1 MAHAMQTRLC
11 AEQRQAV
18 MSDGMG
24 LTHPFY
30 QPLTRLIMLP
40 SALHHLST
48 LSRFALPLLAAA
60 LVLPLHATTPSYLT
74 IGTGAL
80 NGVYYPAGGA
90 ICRLLNADS
99 ANHGLHC
106 AVQSTSGSLINLK
119 ELNQGKTQLV
129 LVQSD
134 VVHHAAK
141 GTGPFVGQPP
151 NDRLRSL
158 FRLHQESLTLIAS
171 ANSNIST
178 LTDIE
183 GKRVDLGNPGSGERV
198 TSQALLD
205 AMGWQESSFAPVI
218 PSSINN
224 RLEGLCDGTL
234 DAAFMVAGH
243 PNQRIGDL
251 TGRCQARIIPI
262 EGEQIDRL
270 LKTLPYYQ
278 RSHISA
284 NLYPGQLSDVN
295 TFAVTAE
302 LIALDSLPDTEVRT
316 VRDVLTARLKQF
328 TRLHPALTPLTLDSM
343 QAKAEVPH
351 HSGMEDA
358 VLPPPS
364 LIPESLTPEE
374 SAGSAATATQAAQS
388 ATQTTGDGAAAQ
400 TTTSEALATQP
411 TAVES
416 VSTAQATQAVTVDAP
431 SDAVATQTV
440 TTDPPSAAVAT
451 QPASSA
457 LGSAPADTQGAAPS
471 ATNGSDG
478 VHQPLPATPSA
489 SVPVQ

>member
-1 MAHAMQTRLC
+1 
-11 AEQRQAV
+11 
-18 MSDGMG
+18 
-24 LTHPFY
+24 
-30 QPLTRLIMLP
+30 MLP

-106 AVQSTSGSLINLK
+106 AVQSTSGSLTNLK
-119 ELNQGKTQLV
+119 ELNQGKIQLV

-284 NLYPGQLSDVN
+284 NLYPGQPSDVN

-351 HSGMEDA
+351 HPGMEDA

-374 SAGSAATATQAAQS
+374 SAGSAATAAQS
-388 ATQTTGDGAAAQ
+388 AQSAAQTTGDGAAAQ
-400 TTTSEALATQP
+400 TATSEALATQP

-416 VSTAQATQAVTVDAP
+416 VSTALATQAVTVDAP
-431 SDAVATQTV
+431 SAALATRAVTAE
-440 TTDPPSAAVAT
+440 PPSAAAAT
-451 QPASSA
+451 QAASAA
-457 LGSAPADTQGAAPS
+457 LGAAPS

>member
-1 MAHAMQTRLC
+1 
-11 AEQRQAV
+11 
-18 MSDGMG
+18 MG
-24 LTHPFY
+24 LAHPFY
-30 QPLTRLIMLP
+30 QPLIRFIMLP

-48 LSRFALPLLAAA
+48 LSRIALPWLAAA
-60 LVLPLHATTPSYLT
+60 LVLPLHAATPAYLT

-90 ICRLLNADS
+90 ICRLLNEDN

-106 AVQSTSGSLINLK
+106 TVQSTSGSLANLK
-119 ELNQGKTQLV
+119 ELGQGKIQLA

-134 VVHHAAK
+134 VVHHAAH

-158 FRLHQESLTLIAS
+158 FRLHQESLTLIAG
-171 ANSNIST
+171 ANSNINT
-178 LTDIE
+178 LADIE

-243 PNQRIGDL
+243 PNQGIGDL
-251 TGRCQARIIPI
+251 TGRCKARIIPI

-270 LKTLPYYQ
+270 LKNHPYYQ
-278 RSHISA
+278 RGRIGA
-284 NLYPGQLSDVN
+284 NLYPGQPSGVN

-302 LIALDSLPDTEVRT
+302 LVALDSLPDTQVRT

-328 TRLHPALTPLTLDSM
+328 TRLHPALTTLTLDSM
-343 QAKAEVPH
+343 LAEAEVPRH
-351 HSGMEDA
+351 PGMEDA

-364 LIPESLTPEE
+364 LLPESLTPQE
-374 SAGSAATATQAAQS
+374 SEGSAATATLAAKSAAQ
-388 ATQTTGDGAAAQ
+388 ATGDGAAAQ
-400 TTTSEALATQP
+400 AATSGAMATQP
-411 TAVES
+411 TVVAP
-416 VSTAQATQAVTVDAP
+416 VSAAQATQAVTAE
-431 SDAVATQTV
+431 
-440 TTDPPSAAVAT
+440 PPSAAVAT
-451 QPASSA
+451 QAASAA

-471 ATNGSDG
+471 AASGS
-478 VHQPLPATPSA
+478 VNQPLTVIPSA

>member
-1 MAHAMQTRLC
+1 
-11 AEQRQAV
+11 
-18 MSDGMG
+18 MG
-24 LTHPFY
+24 LAHPFY
-30 QPLTRLIMLP
+30 QPLIRFIMLP

-48 LSRFALPLLAAA
+48 LSRTALPWLAAA
-60 LVLPLHATTPSYLT
+60 LVLPLHAATPAYLT

-90 ICRLLNADS
+90 ICRLLNEDNAS
-99 ANHGLHC
+99 HGLHC
-106 AVQSTSGSLINLK
+106 TVQSTSGSLANLK
-119 ELNQGKTQLV
+119 ELAQGKIQLA

-134 VVHHAAK
+134 VVHHAAH

-158 FRLHQESLTLIAS
+158 FRLHQESLTLIAG
-171 ANSNIST
+171 ANSNINT
-178 LTDIE
+178 LADIE

-243 PNQRIGDL
+243 PNQGIGDL
-251 TGRCQARIIPI
+251 TGRCKARIIPI

-270 LKTLPYYQ
+270 LKNHPYYQ
-278 RSHISA
+278 RGRIGA
-284 NLYPGQLSDVN
+284 NLYPGQPSGVN

-302 LIALDSLPDTEVRT
+302 LVALDSLPDTQVRT

-328 TRLHPALTPLTLDSM
+328 TRLHPALTTLTLDSM
-343 QAKAEVPH
+343 LAEAEVPRH
-351 HSGMEDA
+351 PGMEDA

-364 LIPESLTPEE
+364 LLPESLTPLE
-374 SAGSAATATQAAQS
+374 SEGSAAAATLAAPSAAQ
-388 ATQTTGDGAAAQ
+388 ATGDGTAPQAA
-400 TTTSEALATQP
+400 TSGAMATQP
-411 TAVES
+411 TVVAP
-416 VSTAQATQAVTVDAP
+416 VSAAQATQAVTAE
-431 SDAVATQTV
+431 
-440 TTDPPSAAVAT
+440 PPSAAVAT
-451 QPASSA
+451 QAASAA

-471 ATNGSDG
+471 GASGS
-478 VHQPLPATPSA
+478 VNQPLTVTPSA

>member
-1 MAHAMQTRLC
+1 
-11 AEQRQAV
+11 
-18 MSDGMG
+18 
-24 LTHPFY
+24 
-30 QPLTRLIMLP
+30 MLP

-48 LSRFALPLLAAA
+48 LSRTALPWLAAA
-60 LVLPLHATTPSYLT
+60 LVLPLHAATPAYLT

-90 ICRLLNADS
+90 ICRLLNEDN

-106 AVQSTSGSLINLK
+106 AVQSTSGSLANLK
-119 ELNQGKTQLV
+119 ELGQGKIQLA

-134 VVHHAAK
+134 VVHHAAH

-158 FRLHQESLTLIAS
+158 FRLHQESLTLLAG
-171 ANSNIST
+171 ANSNINT
-178 LTDIE
+178 LADIE

-243 PNQRIGDL
+243 PNQGIGDL
-251 TGRCQARIIPI
+251 TGRCKARIIPI

-270 LKTLPYYQ
+270 LKNHPYYQ
-278 RSHISA
+278 RGRIGA
-284 NLYPGQLSDVN
+284 NLYPGQPSGVN

-302 LIALDSLPDTEVRT
+302 LVALDSLPDTQVRT

-328 TRLHPALTPLTLDSM
+328 TRLHPALTTLTLDSM
-343 QAKAEVPH
+343 LAEAEVPRH
-351 HSGMEDA
+351 PGMEDA
-358 VLPPPS
+358 VLSPPS
-364 LIPESLTPEE
+364 LLPESLTPQE
-374 SAGSAATATQAAQS
+374 SEGSAATASLAAQS
-388 ATQTTGDGAAAQ
+388 AAQATGDGAAQAA
-400 TTTSEALATQP
+400 TSG
-411 TAVES
+411 
-416 VSTAQATQAVTVDAP
+416 
-431 SDAVATQTV
+431 
-440 TTDPPSAAVAT
+440 AVAT
-451 QPASSA
+451 QPVAPVSAAQTTQAVTAEPPSAAAATQAASAA

-471 ATNGSDG
+471 AASGSLN
-478 VHQPLPATPSA
+478 QPLPVTPSA

>member
-1 MAHAMQTRLC
+1 
-11 AEQRQAV
+11 
-18 MSDGMG
+18 MG
-24 LTHPFY
+24 LAHPFY
-30 QPLTRLIMLP
+30 QPLIRFIMLP

-48 LSRFALPLLAAA
+48 LSRTALPWLAAA
-60 LVLPLHATTPSYLT
+60 LVLPLHAATPAYLT

-90 ICRLLNADS
+90 ICRLLNEDNAS
-99 ANHGLHC
+99 HGLHC
-106 AVQSTSGSLINLK
+106 TVQSTSGSLANLK
-119 ELNQGKTQLV
+119 ELGQGKIQLA

-134 VVHHAAK
+134 VVHHAAH

-158 FRLHQESLTLIAS
+158 FRLHQESLTLIAG
-171 ANSNIST
+171 ANSNINT
-178 LTDIE
+178 LADIE

-243 PNQRIGDL
+243 PNQGIGDL
-251 TGRCQARIIPI
+251 TGRCKARIIPI

-270 LKTLPYYQ
+270 LKNHPYYQ
-278 RSHISA
+278 RGRIGA
-284 NLYPGQLSDVN
+284 NLYPGQPSGVN

-302 LIALDSLPDTEVRT
+302 LVALDSLPDTQVRT

-328 TRLHPALTPLTLDSM
+328 TRLHPALTTLTLDSM
-343 QAKAEVPH
+343 LAEAEVPRH
-351 HSGMEDA
+351 PGMEDA

-364 LIPESLTPEE
+364 LLPESLTPQE
-374 SAGSAATATQAAQS
+374 SEGSAATATLAAQS
-388 ATQTTGDGAAAQ
+388 AAQATGDGAAAQ
-400 TTTSEALATQP
+400 AATSGAMATQP
-411 TAVES
+411 TVVAP
-416 VSTAQATQAVTVDAP
+416 VSAAQATQAVTAE
-431 SDAVATQTV
+431 
-440 TTDPPSAAVAT
+440 PPSAAVAT
-451 QPASSA
+451 QAASAA

-471 ATNGSDG
+471 AASGSLN
-478 VHQPLPATPSA
+478 QPLTVTPSA
-489 SVPVQ
+489 SVPAQ

>member
-1 MAHAMQTRLC
+1 
-11 AEQRQAV
+11 

-24 LTHPFY
+24 LAHPFY
-30 QPLTRLIMLP
+30 QPLIRFIMLP

-48 LSRFALPLLAAA
+48 LSRTALPWLAAA
-60 LVLPLHATTPSYLT
+60 LVLPLHAATPAYLT

-90 ICRLLNADS
+90 ICRLLNEDN

-106 AVQSTSGSLINLK
+106 TVQSTSGSLANLK
-119 ELNQGKTQLV
+119 ELGQGKIQLA

-134 VVHHAAK
+134 VVHHAAH

-158 FRLHQESLTLIAS
+158 FRLHQESLTLIAG
-171 ANSNIST
+171 ANSNINT
-178 LTDIE
+178 LADIE

-243 PNQRIGDL
+243 PNQGIGDL
-251 TGRCQARIIPI
+251 TGRCKARIIPI

-270 LKTLPYYQ
+270 LKNHPYYQ
-278 RSHISA
+278 RGRIGA
-284 NLYPGQLSDVN
+284 NLYPGQPSGIN

-302 LIALDSLPDTEVRT
+302 LVALDSLPDTQVRT

-328 TRLHPALTPLTLDSM
+328 TRLHPALTTLTLDSM
-343 QAKAEVPH
+343 LAEAEVPRH
-351 HSGMEDA
+351 PGMEDA

-364 LIPESLTPEE
+364 LLPESL
-374 SAGSAATATQAAQS
+374 AAQS
-388 ATQTTGDGAAAQ
+388 AAQATGDGAAPQAA
-400 TTTSEALATQP
+400 TSGAMATQP
-411 TAVES
+411 TVVAP
-416 VSTAQATQAVTVDAP
+416 VSAAQATQAVTAE
-431 SDAVATQTV
+431 
-440 TTDPPSAAVAT
+440 PPSAAVAT
-451 QPASSA
+451 QAASAA

-471 ATNGSDG
+471 AASGS
-478 VHQPLPATPSA
+478 VNQPLTVIPSA

>member
-11 AEQRQAV
+11 AKQRQAV

-24 LTHPFY
+24 LAHPFY
-30 QPLTRLIMLP
+30 QPLIRFIMLP

-48 LSRFALPLLAAA
+48 LSHTALPWLAAA
-60 LVLPLHATTPSYLT
+60 LVLPLHAATPAYLT

-90 ICRLLNADS
+90 ICRLLNEDN

-106 AVQSTSGSLINLK
+106 AVQSTSGSLANLK
-119 ELNQGKTQLV
+119 ELGQGKIQLA

-134 VVHHAAK
+134 VVHHAAH

-158 FRLHQESLTLIAS
+158 FRLHQESLTLLAG
-171 ANSNIST
+171 ANSNINT
-178 LTDIE
+178 LADIE

-198 TSQALLD
+198 TSQALLN

-243 PNQRIGDL
+243 PNQGIGDL
-251 TGRCQARIIPI
+251 TGRCKARIIPI

-270 LKTLPYYQ
+270 LKNHPYYQ
-278 RSHISA
+278 RGRIGA
-284 NLYPGQLSDVN
+284 NLYPGQPSGVN

-302 LIALDSLPDTEVRT
+302 LVALDSLPDTQVRT

-328 TRLHPALTPLTLDSM
+328 TRLHPALTTLTLDSM
-343 QAKAEVPH
+343 LAEAEVPRH
-351 HSGMEDA
+351 PGMEDA

-364 LIPESLTPEE
+364 LLPESLTPQE
-374 SAGSAATATQAAQS
+374 SEDSAATASLAAQS
-388 ATQTTGDGAAAQ
+388 AAQATGDGAAAQ
-400 TTTSEALATQP
+400 AAISGAVATQP
-411 TAVES
+411 VAP
-416 VSTAQATQAVTVDAP
+416 VSAAQTTQAVTVDAP
-431 SDAVATQTV
+431 SAAQTTQAVTAAAATQAA
-440 TTDPPSAAVAT
+440 SA
-451 QPASSA
+451 A

-471 ATNGSDG
+471 AASSSLN
-478 VHQPLPATPSA
+478 QPLPVTPSA
-489 SVPVQ
+489 SVPAQ

>member
-1 MAHAMQTRLC
+1 
-11 AEQRQAV
+11 

-24 LTHPFY
+24 LAHPFY
-30 QPLTRLIMLP
+30 QPLIRFIMLP

-48 LSRFALPLLAAA
+48 LSRTALPWLAAA
-60 LVLPLHATTPSYLT
+60 LVLPLHAATPAYLT

-90 ICRLLNADS
+90 ICRLLNEDNAS
-99 ANHGLHC
+99 HGLHC
-106 AVQSTSGSLINLK
+106 TVQSTSGSLANLK
-119 ELNQGKTQLV
+119 ELAQGKIQLA

-134 VVHHAAK
+134 VVHHAAH
-141 GTGPFVGQPP
+141 GTDPFVGQPP

-158 FRLHQESLTLIAS
+158 FRLHQESLTLIAG
-171 ANSNIST
+171 ANSNINT
-178 LTDIE
+178 LADIE

-243 PNQRIGDL
+243 PNQGIGDL
-251 TGRCQARIIPI
+251 TGRCKARIIPI

-270 LKTLPYYQ
+270 LKNHPYYQ
-278 RSHISA
+278 RGRIGA
-284 NLYPGQLSDVN
+284 NLYPGQPIGIN

-302 LIALDSLPDTEVRT
+302 LVALDSLPDTQVRT

-328 TRLHPALTPLTLDSM
+328 TRLHPALTTLTLDSM
-343 QAKAEVPH
+343 LAEAEVPRH
-351 HSGMEDA
+351 PGMEDT

-364 LIPESLTPEE
+364 LLPESLTPQE
-374 SAGSAATATQAAQS
+374 SEGSAATATLAAPSAAQ
-388 ATQTTGDGAAAQ
+388 ATGDGAAPQAA
-400 TTTSEALATQP
+400 TSGAMATQP
-411 TAVES
+411 TVVAP
-416 VSTAQATQAVTVDAP
+416 VSAE
-431 SDAVATQTV
+431 
-440 TTDPPSAAVAT
+440 PPSAAAAT
-451 QPASSA
+451 QAASVA

-471 ATNGSDG
+471 AASGSLN
-478 VHQPLPATPSA
+478 QPLTVTPSA

>member
-11 AEQRQAV
+11 AEQRQAT

-106 AVQSTSGSLINLK
+106 AVQSTSGSLTNLK
-119 ELNQGKTQLV
+119 ELNQGKIQLV

-178 LTDIE
+178 LPDIE
-183 GKRVDLGNPGSGERV
+183 GKRVDLGNPGSGDRV

-284 NLYPGQLSDVN
+284 NLYPGQPSDVN

-351 HSGMEDA
+351 HPGMEDA

-374 SAGSAATATQAAQS
+374 SAGPAATATQAAQS
-388 ATQTTGDGAAAQ
+388 AAQTTGDGAAAQ
-400 TTTSEALATQP
+400 TATSEALATQP

-416 VSTAQATQAVTVDAP
+416 VSTAQATQAVTVD
-431 SDAVATQTV
+431 T
-440 TTDPPSAAVAT
+440 PSAAVAT

-457 LGSAPADTQGAAPS
+457 LGSAPADTQGGAPS

>member
-11 AEQRQAV
+11 AKQRQAV

-24 LTHPFY
+24 LAHPFY
-30 QPLTRLIMLP
+30 QPLIRFIMLP

-48 LSRFALPLLAAA
+48 LSRTALPWLAAA
-60 LVLPLHATTPSYLT
+60 LVLPLHAATPAYLT

-90 ICRLLNADS
+90 ICRLLNEDN

-106 AVQSTSGSLINLK
+106 AVQSTSGSLANLK
-119 ELNQGKTQLV
+119 ELGQGKIQLA

-134 VVHHAAK
+134 VVHHAAH

-158 FRLHQESLTLIAS
+158 FRLHQESLTLLAG
-171 ANSNIST
+171 ANSNINT
-178 LTDIE
+178 LADIE

-243 PNQRIGDL
+243 PNQGIGDL
-251 TGRCQARIIPI
+251 TGRCKARIIPI

-270 LKTLPYYQ
+270 LKNHPYYQ
-278 RSHISA
+278 RGRIGA
-284 NLYPGQLSDVN
+284 NLYPGQPSGVN

-302 LIALDSLPDTEVRT
+302 LVALDSLPDTQVRT

-328 TRLHPALTPLTLDSM
+328 TRLHPALTTLTLDSM
-343 QAKAEVPH
+343 LAEAEVPRH
-351 HSGMEDA
+351 PGMEDA
-358 VLPPPS
+358 VLSPPS
-364 LIPESLTPEE
+364 LLPESLTPQE
-374 SAGSAATATQAAQS
+374 SEGSAATASLAAQS
-388 ATQTTGDGAAAQ
+388 AAQATGDGAAQAA
-400 TTTSEALATQP
+400 TSG
-411 TAVES
+411 
-416 VSTAQATQAVTVDAP
+416 
-431 SDAVATQTV
+431 
-440 TTDPPSAAVAT
+440 AVAT
-451 QPASSA
+451 QPVAPVSAAQTTQAVTAEPPSAAAATQAASAA

-471 ATNGSDG
+471 AASGSLN
-478 VHQPLPATPSA
+478 QPLPVTPSA